1 MTSGILSCKLWD
13 AAIIPFAIVAQ
24 FTIPPNTFTRITF
37 TFGSRDIKQ
46 NIQNYFYKKMYIISL
61 IKYYF
66 LKIFNSI
73 INKSI

>member
-46 NIQNYFYKKMYIISL
+46 NIQNYFIFKKIIFNTIINELIYILSIIIS
-61 IKYYF
+61 I
-66 LKIFNSI
+66 
-73 INKSI
+73 

>member
-1 MTSGILSCKLWD
+1 MTSGILSRKLWD

-46 NIQNYFYKKMYIISL
+46 NIQNYFIFKKIIFNTIINELIYILSIIIS
-61 IKYYF
+61 I
-66 LKIFNSI
+66 
-73 INKSI
+73 